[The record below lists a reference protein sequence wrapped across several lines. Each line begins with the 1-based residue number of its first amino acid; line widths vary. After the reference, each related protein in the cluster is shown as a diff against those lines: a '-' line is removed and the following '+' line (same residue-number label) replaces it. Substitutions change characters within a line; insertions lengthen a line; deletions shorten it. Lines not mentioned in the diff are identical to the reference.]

1 MSLTPEQI
9 EFRRDAIGGSE
20 IAAVVGEHA
29 FLSSFDLYAIK
40 TGAYVVPQNDDMQR
54 GTFLEPGVL
63 AWYLERTGSAQS
75 VGTGSVRHSTFSRAI
90 ATPDA
95 LVFPGFSTESPRRLL
110 EIKCPRGSD
119 GWGPDGSDE
128 IPPGYLLQ
136 VQWTHAVLSSLVPVD
151 SEIHVAALIWGD
163 LRIYKIQADPELQSY
178 LFLAAQNW
186 WTTHIDGKTP
196 PELDG
201 GPGAHSWLKSKF
213 KQTKQLREATAREEL
228 LMLGLR
234 DAEAQAAEAEE
245 QLATAKQLVC
255 ASIGEAEGITGPV
268 GSVTWRENKNGVRA
282 VRTKWSEESK

>member
-1 MSLTPEQI
+1 VSLTPEQI

-40 TGAYVVPQNDDMQR
+40 TGAYVVAENDDMQR
-54 GTFLEPGVL
+54 GTFLEPAVL
-63 AWYLERTGSAQS
+63 NWYCERTQS
-75 VGTGSVRHSTFSRAI
+75 RPMALSNTSRRHATFYRAV

-95 LVFPGFSTESPRRLL
+95 IVWPPQIDVPGRLV
-110 EIKCPRGSD
+110 EIKCPRGGD

-136 VQWTHAVLSSLVPVD
+136 VQWTHAVLSSLIPID
-151 SEIHVAALIWGD
+151 PEIHVAALIWGD

-201 GPGAHSWLKSKF
+201 GPGAHAWLRSKF
-213 KQTKQLREATAREEL
+213 KQTTPLREATAREEL

-234 DAEAQAAEAEE
+234 DAETQAAEAEE

-282 VRTKWSEESK
+282 VRTKWNEESK